1 VGEKMKINWL
11 LKNKNVKNAIY
22 IGVLCSVSYLAVY
35 FARNILG
42 AVSPQMIEV
51 GYTET
56 YIGKLSSIYFIC
68 YAIGQ
73 LINGIIGDKIKA
85 RYMISVGLF
94 MAGITNLMFSVLSQN
109 YASLA
114 MVAYGLTGFFLS
126 MIYGPMTKIVAENT
140 EPIYAT
146 RCSLGYEFSALI
158 GSPIA
163 GIAAAIL
170 VWQSV
175 FVTSS
180 IILIIMAIICFAFF
194 LFFEKKGI
202 IKYNQYTPKK
212 ENGKGIKVLIKHRII
227 KFTLISVIT
236 GIVRTTVV
244 FWMPTYFSQYLG
256 FSPKTS
262 ASIFTVA
269 TLIISLTTFITIF
282 LYEKLN
288 RNMDKTILIMFVTAS
303 LFFMLLY
310 LIKQPILN
318 IVFMVIAIMASNG
331 AATMLWSRYCPS
343 LRDTGMVSSA
353 TGFLDFM
360 SYMAAAASSTLF
372 ANAVSQIGWGN
383 LILIWCGL
391 MLFGVAISIPR
402 KTKNLSV

>member
-51 GYTET
+51 GYAET

>member
-1 VGEKMKINWL
+1 MKINWL

-51 GYTET
+51 GYAET

-94 MAGITNLMFSVLSQN
+94 MAGITNFLFSVLSQN
-109 YASLA
+109 YGGLA
-114 MVAYGLTGFFLS
+114 MIAYGLTGFFLS

-288 RNMDKTILIMFVTAS
+288 RNMDKTILIMFLTAS

>member
-1 VGEKMKINWL
+1 MGEKMKINWL

-51 GYTET
+51 GYAET

-94 MAGITNLMFSVLSQN
+94 MAGITNLMFSFLSQN

-194 LFFEKKGI
+194 LFFEKRGI

-303 LFFMLLY
+303 LFFMSLY